1 MKTPRCKTVTRFALT
16 PLCLLL
22 AGTAAQATDGYF
34 ANGYGMTS
42 IGMGGAAVA
51 VALEPFG
58 GAVNPGAM
66 SFLDSQWQVGL
77 SWFSP
82 DRSASRTG
90 SGTPDGTPTGGWGI
104 DGSATSGST
113 NFFIPEFGVNWR
125 YSPEL
130 AFGLTVYGNGGM
142 NTDYPGGQIPAQS
155 ACAGFNPNPGPY
167 NLLCGNG
174 NLGVDLMQL
183 MIAPYVSWQ
192 FTKGHSIGIAPTLA
206 YQRFEANGL
215 QAFDNPMLSTRPG
228 SVTNNGYSDS
238 WGGGVRIGYMGQ
250 FGDMISVGAAYA
262 TKMSMSEFDD
272 YAGLFAQAGKFDIPS
287 NFTLGAALRP
297 TAEWLLALDFQR
309 IFYSDSVSVS
319 NPSSRLI
326 GNCGPGGAPHPPHRL
341 PGRQQRR
348 RLRLAGH
355 QRLEVRR
362 AVHAEQPVDAA
373 WRLQLHAEPDPAA
386 GRDLQHPRPGR
397 SEKPV
402 DGRCHLEARCHV
414 GDHWRLHVRAGQLR
428 HRHQSAGGIR
438 RATDHLGN
446 DLDEGNATRH
456 RLQPQVLSPDVR
468 ARKGSNAW
476 RRPGRD
482 TSDRAERRADA
493 RPPCLGRAA
502 ASHGIATGAP
512 RRIRDFTCTQAGC
525 SVYIRTCLYPD

>member
-1 MKTPRCKTVTRFALT
+1 MKTPRCKTVARFALT

-90 SGTPDGTPTGGWGI
+90 SGPAGI

-155 ACAGFNPNPGPY
+155 ACAAFNPNPGPY
-167 NLLCGNG
+167 NLMCGNG

-192 FTKGHSIGIAPTLA
+192 FTKGHSIGVAPTLA

-250 FGDMISVGAAYA
+250 FGDMVSVGAAYA

-287 NFTLGAALRP
+287 NFTLGAAFRP

-309 IFYSDSVSVS
+309 IFYGDSVSVS
-319 NPSSRLI
+319 NPSALI
-326 GNCGPGGAPHPPHRL
+326 GNCAQGDTTACLGGGNGAGFGWQDINVWKFGVQYTLNSQWTLRGGYNYTQNPIQPQDVTFNILAPGVVKSQWTAGATWKLDAMSEITGAFMYAQDNSVTGTSLLVGFGAPPTTS
-341 PGRQQRR
+341 
-348 RLRLAGH
+348 
-355 QRLEVRR
+355 ETISMK
-362 AVHAEQPVDAA
+362 EM
-373 WRLQLHAEPDPAA
+373 QL
-386 GRDLQHPRPGR
+386 
-397 SEKPV
+397 
-402 DGRCHLEARCHV
+402 
-414 GDHWRLHVRAGQLR
+414 
-428 HRHQSAGGIR
+428 
-438 RATDHLGN
+438 
-446 DLDEGNATRH
+446 
-456 RLQPQVLSPDVR
+456 
-468 ARKGSNAW
+468 
-476 RRPGRD
+476 
-482 TSDRAERRADA
+482 
-493 RPPCLGRAA
+493 
-502 ASHGIATGAP
+502 GIAYN
-512 RRIRDFTCTQAGC
+512 RKF
-525 SVYIRTCLYPD
+525 